1 MPEPISVI
9 IPALNEE
16 ISIEKVIVQVKKA
29 FKDIEA
35 QIIVVDD
42 GSDDRT
48 GEIARSAGIE
58 VLINPMPNGYGNAI
72 KKGILHSKHDLLAI
86 IDADGTYAPQEFSKL
101 YPAVTEEGFPMAIGA
116 RTGSVYQGG
125 LVKRMGRLVF
135 RLLVEFACGCK
146 IPDINT
152 GMRIF
157 RKKDVMPFY
166 DTLSPGFSLSTTLT
180 LAYHLNSLLIKNIP
194 IQYLK
199 QEGNSK
205 VRHFRDSLRAL
216 QIIVNSIIYYNP
228 LKIYF
233 VLGFVLILVFLLCG
247 ILLLYNLEPIWVLIL
262 FILFCSL
269 AIIVAIGFH
278 SVSLSLQNRRM
289 GSNS

>member
-1 MPEPISVI
+1 
-9 IPALNEE
+9 
-16 ISIEKVIVQVKKA
+16 
-29 FKDIEA
+29 
-35 QIIVVDD
+35 
-42 GSDDRT
+42 
-48 GEIARSAGIE
+48 
-58 VLINPMPNGYGNAI
+58 
-72 KKGILHSKHDLLAI
+72 
-86 IDADGTYAPQEFSKL
+86 
-101 YPAVTEEGFPMAIGA
+101 
-116 RTGSVYQGG
+116 
-125 LVKRMGRLVF
+125 
-135 RLLVEFACGCK
+135 
-146 IPDINT
+146 
-152 GMRIF
+152 
-157 RKKDVMPFY
+157 MPFY